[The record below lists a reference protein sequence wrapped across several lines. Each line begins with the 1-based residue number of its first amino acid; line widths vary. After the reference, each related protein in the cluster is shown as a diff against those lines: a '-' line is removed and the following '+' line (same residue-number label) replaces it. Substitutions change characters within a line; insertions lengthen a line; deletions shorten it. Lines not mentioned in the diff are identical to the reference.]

1 MINGVPVKEVPKV
14 IQREEEKLVKSKNGQ
29 KSEKLSND
37 KAAEDLIFAEGKLK
51 QSLL

>member
-14 IQREEEKLVKSKNGQ
+14 IQKEEEKLVKSKNG
-29 KSEKLSND
+29 N
-37 KAAEDLIFAEGKLK
+37 KATEDLIFAEGKLK

>member
-14 IQREEEKLVKSKNGQ
+14 IQKEEEKLVKSKNGK
-29 KSEKLSND
+29 KSEELSND
-37 KAAEDLIFAEGKLK
+37 KATEDLIFAEGKLK